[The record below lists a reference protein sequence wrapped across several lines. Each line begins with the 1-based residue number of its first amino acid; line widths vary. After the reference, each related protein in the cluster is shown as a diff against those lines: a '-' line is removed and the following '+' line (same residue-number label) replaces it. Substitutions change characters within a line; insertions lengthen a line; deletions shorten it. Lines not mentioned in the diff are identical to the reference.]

1 VEGFAMPARPL
12 IIVSFAC
19 LVGAS
24 AATAQGNAQG
34 MTLTSPVLKEGA
46 SIASEQVFAGFG
58 CKGGN
63 VSPALSWG
71 GAPAGTK
78 GFAVTMYDLDAP
90 TGHGWLHWLV
100 FNIPAN
106 VDSLPKG
113 AGDVKTGLM
122 PKAAIQSR
130 NDFGADGYGGPC
142 PPKGDKPHR
151 YQITVIALDVERLP
165 KATDATASPGQ
176 VESDI
181 RSHTLAKTTL
191 TGRYGR

>member
-1 VEGFAMPARPL
+1 MEGFAMPARPL
-12 IIVSFAC
+12 IIVPLLFLLAAS
-19 LVGAS
+19 GAN
-24 AATAQGNAQG
+24 AQGNAQG

-78 GFAVTMYDLDAP
+78 GFAVTMYDLEP
-90 TGHGWLHWLV
+90 TGHGWWHWLV
-100 FNIPAN
+100 FNIPAS

-113 AGDVKTGLM
+113 AGDVKAGLM

-142 PPKGDKPHR
+142 PPPGNKPHR
-151 YQITVIALDVERLP
+151 YQITVFALDAERLP
-165 KATDATASPGQ
+165 KATDASASPTQ

-181 RSHTLAKTTL
+181 RSHTLAKATL

>member
-1 VEGFAMPARPL
+1 MEGFAMPARPL
-12 IIVSFAC
+12 IIVPLLFLFAAS
-19 LVGAS
+19 GAN
-24 AATAQGNAQG
+24 AQGNAQG

-78 GFAVTMYDLDAP
+78 GFAVTMHDLDAP
-90 TGHGWLHWLV
+90 TGHGWWHWLV
-100 FNIPAN
+100 FNIPAS

-113 AGDVKTGLM
+113 AGDVKAGLM

-142 PPKGDKPHR
+142 PPPGNKPHR
-151 YQITVIALDVERLP
+151 YQITVFALDVERLP
-165 KATDATASPGQ
+165 KATDASASPAQ

-181 RSHTLAKTTL
+181 RSHTLATATL
-191 TGRYGR
+191 TGRYGH